1 MAAAF
6 DLNSDVEVNFERYQ
20 SALEL
25 AHRLVEV
32 GFREL
37 LPLHLAGCGGG
48 LLRRHQLL
56 LREVLLDLSLVH
68 ALAGQLLDLLLG
80 GRRRFSGGGGLFI
93 FDEDL
98 TEKKDIG
105 LFHVALFENDSL

>member
-1 MAAAF
+1 M
-6 DLNSDVEVNFERYQ
+6 
-20 SALEL
+20 
-25 AHRLVEV
+25 
-32 GFREL
+32 
-37 LPLHLAGCGGG
+37 
-48 LLRRHQLL
+48 

-68 ALAGQLLDLLLG
+68 ALARQLLDLLLG

-98 TEKKDIG
+98 TEKKDVG